1 MPDIAGQQFLMLIFR
16 WIHFLAGITW
26 IGLLYFLN
34 LVNVRFA
41 ASIDASVR
49 PTVIPPLQTR
59 VLAWFRH
66 AAWVTVLAGLVMIW
80 LMYWQRGDVV
90 TTNNAKTIFTG
101 MILGLIMLFNVWVF
115 VWPNQK
121 KIIGAMRAGQ
131 APDPSWGRTALYA
144 SRTNFTLS
152 FPMLLFMAGSSH
164 YPMDWDGIIVLGVIA
179 AIIGF
184 LVVFTV
190 QKWSAARF

>member
-1 MPDIAGQQFLMLIFR
+1 MPDIAGQAFWMFVFR

-41 ASIDASVR
+41 ASLDASVR
-49 PTVIPPLQTR
+49 PTIVPPLLTR

-66 AAWVTVLAGLVMIW
+66 SAWVTALAGLVLIY
-80 LMYWQRGDVV
+80 LLYWQRGDIV
-90 TTNNAKTIFTG
+90 TTDNAKTIFTG
-101 MILGLIMLFNVWVF
+101 MILGLIMAINVWVLI
-115 VWPNQK
+115 WPNQK
-121 KIIGAMRAGQ
+121 KIIAAMRAGQ

-152 FPMLLFMAGSSH
+152 FPMLLFMAGASH
-164 YPMDWDGIIVLGVIA
+164 YPMDWGGIVVLGVIA

-184 LVVFTV
+184 CVVFSV
-190 QKWSAARF
+190 QKWWATKF